1 MRLRKIRAHNPAMR
15 IGIGIWLALAVFTQA
30 GGLEFTETLKEVDA
44 GADATL
50 VTTEFSFTNKGD
62 KPASITKSDPGCS
75 CLKVEISGGK
85 LKYAPGESGIV
96 RTTFEMGNFS
106 GTVDKMVALWIDDD
120 PADNPSTRLTVRVHI
135 PVLVGVEPKT
145 LKWDLGAKADSQVIR
160 IQMAEGKPIH
170 VTGVTSS
177 SESFAC
183 ELKTVEEGKKY
194 DLVVTPRTIDAPGMA
209 VIRIETDCGISKHR
223 VQQAFAVLR
232 KPSPP
237 QNPVKP

>member
-1 MRLRKIRAHNPAMR
+1 MR
-15 IGIGIWLALAVFTQA
+15 IGIFIWLALAVFTQA
-30 GGLEFTETLKEVDA
+30 GGLEFTETLKEINA
-44 GADATL
+44 AADAAI

-85 LKYAPGESGIV
+85 LQYAPGESGVV

-120 PADNPSTRLTVRVHI
+120 PADHPSTRLTVRVHI
-135 PVLVGVEPKT
+135 PVLVGLEPKT
-145 LKWDLGAKADSQVIR
+145 VKWELGAKADPQTIR

-183 ELKTVEEGKKY
+183 ELKTVEEGRKY
-194 DLVVTPRTIDAPGMA
+194 DLIVTPLTADAPGMS
-209 VIRIETDCGISKHR
+209 VIRVETDCTISKHR
-223 VQQAFAVLR
+223 IQQAFAVMR
-232 KPSPP
+232 KSSPS
-237 QNPVKP
+237 QNPAKP